1 MRSLFTVLKIEG
13 MLMNNDLK
21 IVWEVTKWEF
31 NRFFK
36 WMDLIK
42 GLLFFMFFGL
52 IGGVIG
58 YWLASDTFTPP
69 DIAVANYGL
78 FDPSSFEHSDLNFID
93 HTATDPDT
101 LGQKLTQGTIS
112 AILTIHSADDA
123 SIRVPSDRAWIFILE
138 QFLNE
143 LRRDEKIA
151 GSGVDPEWIS
161 ALQAGIGL
169 SREFDKAGTSAAADK
184 IVAGIAIFLVLMA
197 VFMGFAYQFTAITA
211 EKQQRITEQVIS
223 AIRPQAWIDGKIL
236 GISGIGMIYIL
247 FYGSMGIAGA
257 FLLMQFGIPI
267 GSALTQINPV
277 FLITFILIVLLGI
290 LMWNSF
296 YAAIAATIDDPNT
309 SQKTGWM
316 TMPIYPV
323 MLAFFVLINPDS
335 VPITVLGII
344 PFTSYAVLPARMV
357 MTHVAWWESVLAI
370 LLLMISVH
378 LFRIAAGRIFSTA
391 IMMVGKEPGLKEM
404 LYWFRRV

>member
-1 MRSLFTVLKIEG
+1 MKNELKV
-13 MLMNNDLK
+13 
-21 IVWEVTKWEF
+21 VWEVTKWEF

-42 GLLFFMFFGL
+42 GVLFFSLFGL

-58 YWLASDTFTPP
+58 YWLASDTFTAP
-69 DIAVANYGL
+69 DIAVANYGS
-78 FDPSSFEHSDLNFID
+78 FDPSLFEHNELQFID
-93 HTATDPDT
+93 HAATHPDS
-101 LGQKLTQGTIS
+101 LNQQLTEGKIS
-112 AILTIHSADDA
+112 GILTIYSLDDA
-123 SIRVPSDRAWIFILE
+123 SIRVPSERAWVIILE

-143 LRRDEKIA
+143 LRRDVKISE
-151 GSGVDPEWIS
+151 SGIDPEWIS
-161 ALQAGIGL
+161 SLQAGIGL
-169 SREFDKAGTSAAADK
+169 SREFEKGGESTTADK

-236 GISGIGMIYIL
+236 GITGIGMIYIL
-247 FYGSMGIAGA
+247 FYGALGIAGT
-257 FLLMQFGIPI
+257 LILMQFGIPV
-267 GSALTQINPV
+267 GSALAQINPI
-277 FLITFILIVLLGI
+277 FLITFILIVLLGTM
-290 LMWNSF
+290 MWNSF

-335 VPITVLGII
+335 IPITILGII

-357 MTHVAWWESVLAI
+357 MTYVAWWEPLLAI
-370 LLLMISVH
+370 LLLMITVH
-378 LFRIAAGRIFSTA
+378 LFRIAAARIFSTA
-391 IMMVGKEPGLKEM
+391 IMMVGKEPTFKEM
-404 LYWFRRV
+404 FYWFRRV